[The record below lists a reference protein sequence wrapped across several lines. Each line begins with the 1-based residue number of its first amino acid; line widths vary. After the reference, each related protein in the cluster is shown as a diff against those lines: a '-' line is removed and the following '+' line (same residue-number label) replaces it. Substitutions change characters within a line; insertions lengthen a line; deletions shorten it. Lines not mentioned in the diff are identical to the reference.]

1 MRAIIAD
8 DEQHLAEDLRRRL
21 AQLWPE
27 LQIVAV
33 VHDGVAAAAAL
44 TENKPDIAFLD
55 IRMPGQSGLDA
66 ARSAHGDC
74 RVVFVTAFDDHAVQA
89 FEQAAVDYL
98 LKPVS
103 DERLARCVERLKQ
116 RSEVVPD
123 ALLMRL
129 QQLLAT
135 PAKPEPLRWLRVQV
149 GQTVRML
156 AVDEVCYFQSA
167 DKYTTVL
174 TRDAE
179 LLLRTVERLK
189 QRSEVAPDALLVR
202 LQQLLATPAKPEALR
217 WLRVQVG
224 QAVRMLAVEEVC
236 YFQSADKY
244 TTRTDARCRV
254 AVAHPLKELISQLDA
269 EQFWQVHR
277 GTVVNVR
284 QIVSAHHDLLG
295 KVSLNLRDRPEKV
308 AVSRS
313 YAHLFRQM

>member
-33 VHDGVAAAAAL
+33 LHDGMAAAQAL
-44 TENKPDIAFLD
+44 QELKPDIAFLD
-55 IRMPGQSGLDA
+55 IRMPGQSGLDT
-66 ARSAHGDC
+66 ARSAASDC
-74 RVVFVTAFDDHAVQA
+74 RLVFVTAFDDHAMQA

-103 DERLARCVERLKQ
+103 DERLERCVERLKQ
-116 RSEVVPD
+116 RNMYTQDV
-123 ALLMRL
+123 LLARL

-135 PAKPEPLRWLRVQV
+135 SAKPEPLRWLRVQV
-149 GQTVRML
+149 GQTVRMV
-156 AVDEVCYFQSA
+156 AVEEVCYFQSA

-179 LLLRTVERLK
+179 LLLRI
-189 QRSEVAPDALLVR
+189 
-202 LQQLLATPAKPEALR
+202 
-217 WLRVQVG
+217 
-224 QAVRMLAVEEVC
+224 
-236 YFQSADKY
+236 
-244 TTRTDARCRV
+244 
-254 AVAHPLKELISQLDA
+254 PLKELIAQLA
-269 EQFWQVHR
+269 PNQFWQVHR
-277 GTVVNVR
+277 GTVVNAK

-295 KVSLNLRDRPEKV
+295 KVSLNLRDRPEKI

>member
-1 MRAIIAD
+1 MKAIIAD
-8 DEQHLAEDLRRRL
+8 DEQHIAQDLSRRL

-33 VHDGVAAAAAL
+33 LHDGMAAAQVL
-44 TENKPDIAFLD
+44 QELKPDIAFLD

-66 ARSAHGDC
+66 ARAAASDC

-116 RSEVVPD
+116 RSEAAPD
-123 ALLMRL
+123 ALLARL

-135 PAKPEPLRWLRVQV
+135 QNKPEFLRWLRIQV
-149 GQTVRML
+149 GQSVRMV
-156 AVDEVCYFQSA
+156 AVEEVCYFQSA

-179 LLLRTVERLK
+179 LLLRT
-189 QRSEVAPDALLVR
+189 
-202 LQQLLATPAKPEALR
+202 
-217 WLRVQVG
+217 
-224 QAVRMLAVEEVC
+224 
-236 YFQSADKY
+236 
-244 TTRTDARCRV
+244 
-254 AVAHPLKELISQLDA
+254 PLKDLISQLDP

-277 GTVVNVR
+277 GTIVNAK
-284 QIVSAHHDLLG
+284 QIGSAHHDLLG
-295 KVSLNLRDRPEKV
+295 KVTLALRDRPERV